1 MKKKFFITLTPEFR
15 RWKLFFPPK
24 RNFAHLVVQF
34 RETAGWRDEV
44 GGEME
49 TGPENQVVLAKGNI
63 LFIFLLFFNFF
74 SQFVDIFN
82 QGTLT
87 EGEGLVQLTSLLR

>member
-1 MKKKFFITLTPEFR
+1 
-15 RWKLFFPPK
+15 
-24 RNFAHLVVQF
+24 
-34 RETAGWRDEV
+34 V